1 MGIDEV
7 IMKKIEESGK
17 FNNSQKEQISFGLQ
31 KGLDISIYAKPEFN
45 NWQMEQ
51 IRFGLEKGL
60 NVHIYAKPEFDWMQ
74 MLQIRK
80 SLENELDVSVY
91 AKPEFN
97 SIKMYEIRF
106 GLEKG
111 LDVNTYT
118 KPKFDWR
125 QTRQISIGLGE
136 DLDFDLKEWMEYYAK
151 EWKFWN
157 RVVRILSKKDG
168 YSKGYREVTKQ
179 AILKRKIIEED
190 YNFYAIRVKAADGKA
205 LIKE

>member
-1 MGIDEV
+1 MKIDEV
-7 IMKKIEESGK
+7 MKKIEESGK
-17 FNNSQKEQISFGLQ
+17 FNYLQKEQISFGLQ

-45 NWQMEQ
+45 GSQMEQ

-60 NVHIYAKPEFDWMQ
+60 NAHIYAKPEFNYEQ
-74 MLQIRK
+74 MRQIRLG
-80 SLENELDVSVY
+80 LERGLDVSIY
-91 AKPEFN
+91 AKTEFDW
-97 SIKMYEIRF
+97 SQMQEIRLR
-106 GLEKG
+106 LEKSS
-111 LDVNTYT
+111 DVNTYV
-118 KPKFDWR
+118 KPEFDWR
-125 QTRQISIGLGE
+125 QIPQISTDLRE
-136 DLDFDLKEWMEYYAK
+136 DLYLKEWMEYYAK

-168 YSKGYREVTKQ
+168 YSKDYREVTKQ

>member
-1 MGIDEV
+1 MKIDE

-17 FNNSQKEQISFGLQ
+17 FNYSQKEQISFGLQ
-31 KGLDISIYAKPEFN
+31 KGLDISIYAKPEFKGS
-45 NWQMEQ
+45 QMEQ

-60 NVHIYAKPEFDWMQ
+60 NVHIYAKPEFDYEQ
-74 MLQIRK
+74 MRQIRLG
-80 SLENELDVSVY
+80 LEQGLDVNVY
-91 AKPEFN
+91 AKAEFN
-97 SIKMYEIRF
+97 NIQMQKIRLS
-106 GLEKG
+106 LEKG
-111 LDVNTYT
+111 LDANYI
-118 KPKFDWR
+118 KPGFDWR
-125 QTRQISIGLGE
+125 QIRQISTDLGE
-136 DLDFDLKEWMEYYAK
+136 DLYLKEWMEYYAK

>member
-1 MGIDEV
+1 MKIDE

-17 FNNSQKEQISFGLQ
+17 FNYSQKEQISFGLQ
-31 KGLDISIYAKPEFN
+31 KGLDISIYAKPEFKGS
-45 NWQMEQ
+45 QMEQ

-60 NVHIYAKPEFDWMQ
+60 NVHIYAKPEFDYEQ
-74 MLQIRK
+74 MRQIR
-80 SLENELDVSVY
+80 
-91 AKPEFN
+91 
-97 SIKMYEIRF
+97 I
-106 GLEKG
+106 GLEQG
-111 LDVNTYT
+111 LDVNVYAKAEFNNIQMQEIRLSLEKSSDVNTYV
-118 KPKFDWR
+118 KSESDWR
-125 QTRQISIGLGE
+125 QTPQISTDLGG
-136 DLDFDLKEWMEYYAK
+136 DLYLKEWMEYYAK

>member
-7 IMKKIEESGK
+7 IMKKIEKSCK

-45 NWQMEQ
+45 KWQMEQ

-60 NVHIYAKPEFDWMQ
+60 
-74 MLQIRK
+74 
-80 SLENELDVSVY
+80 DVSVY
-91 AKPEFN
+91 AKAEFN
-97 SIKMYEIRF
+97 SEQMRQIRY
-106 GLEKG
+106 GLEKDI
-111 LDVNTYT
+111 DVNIYANPEFDSVQMGEIRLSLENSLNVNYI

-125 QTRQISIGLGE
+125 QTRQTSIGLGE
-136 DLDFDLKEWMEYYAK
+136 NLDLDLKEWMEYYAK

-179 AILKRKIIEED
+179 AILKRESIEED
-190 YNFYAIRVKAADGKA
+190 YNFYAIRVKAADDKVQ
-205 LIKE
+205 

>member
-7 IMKKIEESGK
+7 MKKIEESGK
-17 FNNSQKEQISFGLQ
+17 FNYSQKEQISFGLQ
-31 KGLDISIYAKPEFN
+31 KGLDVSIYAKPEFDDD
-45 NWQMEQ
+45 QM
-51 IRFGLEKGL
+51 
-60 NVHIYAKPEFDWMQ
+60 W
-74 MLQIRK
+74 
-80 SLENELDVSVY
+80 
-91 AKPEFN
+91 
-97 SIKMYEIRF
+97 EIRF

-111 LDVNTYT
+111 LDVSIYAKPEFDWSQMRQIRYGLEKGLDVSIYAKPEFDSKQMREICLSLKKGLDVNIYA

-125 QTRQISIGLGE
+125 QTQQIST
-136 DLDFDLKEWMEYYAK
+136 DLKADLYLKEWMEYYAK

>member
-1 MGIDEV
+1 MKNDEV
-7 IMKKIEESGK
+7 MKKIEESGK
-17 FNNSQKEQISFGLQ
+17 FNYSQKEQISFGLQ
-31 KGLDISIYAKPEFN
+31 KGLDISIYAKPEFKGS
-45 NWQMEQ
+45 QMEQ

-60 NVHIYAKPEFDWMQ
+60 
-74 MLQIRK
+74 
-80 SLENELDVSVY
+80 DVSVY
-91 AKPEFN
+91 AKPEFD
-97 SIKMYEIRF
+97 SKQMREIRLR
-106 GLEKG
+106 LEKG

-168 YSKGYREVTKQ
+168 YSKDYREVTKQ

-190 YNFYAIRVKAADGKA
+190 YNFYAIRVKAADDKA

>member
-7 IMKKIEESGK
+7 IMKKIEKSGK
-17 FNNSQKEQISFGLQ
+17 FNYSQKEQISFGLQ

-45 NWQMEQ
+45 KWQMEQ

-60 NVHIYAKPEFDWMQ
+60 
-74 MLQIRK
+74 
-80 SLENELDVSVY
+80 DVSVY
-91 AKPEFN
+91 AKAEFN
-97 SIKMYEIRF
+97 SEQMRQIRY
-106 GLEKG
+106 GLEKDIDVNIYANPEFDSVKMG
-111 LDVNTYT
+111 EIRIGLEKSLDVNIYV
-118 KPKFDWR
+118 KPEFDWR
-125 QTRQISIGLGE
+125 QTQQISTDLGE
-136 DLDFDLKEWMEYYAK
+136 DLYLKEWMEYYAK

-168 YSKGYREVTKQ
+168 YSKDYREVTKQ

>member
-1 MGIDEV
+1 MKIDE

-17 FNNSQKEQISFGLQ
+17 FNYSQKEQISFGLQ
-31 KGLDISIYAKPEFN
+31 KGLDISIYAKPEFKGS
-45 NWQMEQ
+45 QMEQ

-60 NVHIYAKPEFDWMQ
+60 NVHIYAKPEFDYEQ
-74 MLQIRK
+74 MRQIR
-80 SLENELDVSVY
+80 
-91 AKPEFN
+91 
-97 SIKMYEIRF
+97 I
-106 GLEKG
+106 GLEQG
-111 LDVNTYT
+111 LDVNVYAKAEFNNIQMQEIRLSLEKSSDVNTYV
-118 KPKFDWR
+118 KSESDWR
-125 QTRQISIGLGE
+125 QTPQISTDLGG
-136 DLDFDLKEWMEYYAK
+136 DLYLKEWMEYYAK

-190 YNFYAIRVKAADGKA
+190 YNFYAIRVKAADDKA

>member
-1 MGIDEV
+1 MKIDEV
-7 IMKKIEESGK
+7 MKKIEESGK
-17 FNNSQKEQISFGLQ
+17 FNYSQKEQISFGLQ
-31 KGLDISIYAKPEFN
+31 KGLDISIYAKPEFKSS
-45 NWQMEQ
+45 QMEQ

-60 NVHIYAKPEFDWMQ
+60 NVHIYAKPEFDYEQ
-74 MLQIRK
+74 MRQIR
-80 SLENELDVSVY
+80 L
-91 AKPEFN
+91 
-97 SIKMYEIRF
+97 
-106 GLEKG
+106 GLEQG
-111 LDVNTYT
+111 LDVNVYAKAEFNNIQMQEIRLSLEKSSDVNYI
-118 KPKFDWR
+118 KPEFDWR
-125 QTRQISIGLGE
+125 QTQQISTDLGG
-136 DLDFDLKEWMEYYAK
+136 DLYLKEWMEYYAK

>member
-17 FNNSQKEQISFGLQ
+17 FNYSQKEQISFGLQ

-45 NWQMEQ
+45 KWQMEQ

-60 NVHIYAKPEFDWMQ
+60 
-74 MLQIRK
+74 
-80 SLENELDVSVY
+80 DVSVY
-91 AKPEFN
+91 AKAEFN
-97 SIKMYEIRF
+97 SEQMRQIRY
-106 GLEKG
+106 GLEKDIDVNIYANPEFDSVKMG
-111 LDVNTYT
+111 EIRIGLEKSLDVNIYV
-118 KPKFDWR
+118 KPEFDWR
-125 QTRQISIGLGE
+125 QTQQISTDLGE
-136 DLDFDLKEWMEYYAK
+136 DLYLKEWMEYYAK

-168 YSKGYREVTKQ
+168 YSKDYREVTKQ

>member
-1 MGIDEV
+1 MKIDEV
-7 IMKKIEESGK
+7 MKKIEESGK
-17 FNNSQKEQISFGLQ
+17 FNYSQKEQISFGLQ
-31 KGLDISIYAKPEFN
+31 KGLDISIYAKPEFKSN
-45 NWQMEQ
+45 QMEQ

-60 NVHIYAKPEFDWMQ
+60 NAHIYAKPEFDYEQ
-74 MLQIRK
+74 MRQIRLG
-80 SLENELDVSVY
+80 LERGLDVSIY
-91 AKPEFN
+91 AKTEFDW
-97 SIKMYEIRF
+97 IQMQEIRIR
-106 GLEKG
+106 LEKSS
-111 LDVNTYT
+111 DINTYV
-118 KPKFDWR
+118 KPEFDWR
-125 QTRQISIGLGE
+125 QTPQISTDLGE
-136 DLDFDLKEWMEYYAK
+136 DLYLKEWMEYYAK

>member
-1 MGIDEV
+1 MKIDE

-17 FNNSQKEQISFGLQ
+17 FNYSQKEQISFGLQ

-45 NWQMEQ
+45 GSQMEQ

-60 NVHIYAKPEFDWMQ
+60 NAHIYAKPEFDYEQ
-74 MLQIRK
+74 MRQIR
-80 SLENELDVSVY
+80 
-91 AKPEFN
+91 
-97 SIKMYEIRF
+97 I
-106 GLEKG
+106 GLEQG
-111 LDVNTYT
+111 LDVNVYAKAEFNNIQMQEIRLSLEKSSDVNTYV
-118 KPKFDWR
+118 KSESDWR
-125 QTRQISIGLGE
+125 QTPQISTDLGG
-136 DLDFDLKEWMEYYAK
+136 DLYLKEWMEYYAK

-190 YNFYAIRVKAADGKA
+190 YNFYAIRVKAADDKA

>member
-1 MGIDEV
+1 MKIDEV
-7 IMKKIEESGK
+7 MKKIEESGK
-17 FNNSQKEQISFGLQ
+17 FNYSQKEQISFGLQ

-60 NVHIYAKPEFDWMQ
+60 NVHIYAKPEFDYEQ
-74 MLQIRK
+74 MRQIRIG
-80 SLENELDVSVY
+80 LEQGLDVSVY
-91 AKPEFN
+91 AKAEFN
-97 SIKMYEIRF
+97 NIQMQEIRLN
-106 GLEKG
+106 LEKD
-111 LDVNTYT
+111 LDVNYI
-118 KPKFDWR
+118 KPEFDWR
-125 QTRQISIGLGE
+125 QTQQISTDLGG
-136 DLDFDLKEWMEYYAK
+136 DLYLKEWMEYYTK

-157 RVVRILSKKDG
+157 RVVRILSKKDS